1 MTTYD
6 IEYTL
11 EAMEDLKR
19 FRKYEQQLIVDQID
33 EQLSYEPAR
42 ETRNRKRL
50 RPNKVAEFEL
60 RITRFRVFY
69 DVDENKKLV
78 KIEAVGHKEGSRLFI
93 RGKEYQL

>member
-1 MTTYD
+1 MYD

-11 EAMEDLKR
+11 EAIADLKP

-33 EQLSYEPAR
+33 EQLSREPAHD
-42 ETRNRKRL
+42 TRNRKRL
-50 RPNKVAEFEL
+50 RPNSVAEFEL

-69 DVDENKKLV
+69 DVDENKNLV
-78 KIEAVGHKEGSRLFI
+78 MIEAVGHKEGSCLFI

>member
-1 MTTYD
+1 MYD

-11 EAMEDLKR
+11 EAMEDLKG
-19 FRKYEQQLIVDQID
+19 FRKYEQQLIADQIE
-33 EQLSYEPAR
+33 EQLSYEPAH
-42 ETRNRKRL
+42 ETRTRKRL
-50 RPNKVAEFEL
+50 RPNSVAEFEL
-60 RITRFRVFY
+60 RITKFRVFY